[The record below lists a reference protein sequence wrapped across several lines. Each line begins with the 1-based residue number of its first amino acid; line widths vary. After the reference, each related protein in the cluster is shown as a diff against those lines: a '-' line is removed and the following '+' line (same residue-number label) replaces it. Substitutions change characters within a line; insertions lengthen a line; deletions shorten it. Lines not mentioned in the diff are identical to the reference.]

1 MIILKEISKSFK
13 KNRETL
19 KVLENVNLNIETGQI
34 VHLKGNN
41 GSGKTTLLK
50 IIIGLI
56 AYDSG
61 QIIRNNIYQTDISM
75 ISTNLRSFY
84 FRLTGYEN
92 LIYFSS
98 LYGLNRKEA
107 NDKIKYLSNYFY
119 SEKLLDVEF
128 MKLSDGQRKKL
139 SIIRAMLKDPKLILC
154 DEVTAGLDNSS
165 KDRFYDYLDHEVKDK
180 NVSAIWVSHE
190 NDFPHKPDK
199 ELYL

>member
-180 NVSAIWVSHE
+180 NVSAIWLSRRSI
-190 NDFPHKPDK
+190 
-199 ELYL
+199 

>member
-128 MKLSDGQRKKL
+128 MKLSDGQRKNYQL
-139 SIIRAMLKDPKLILC
+139 
-154 DEVTAGLDNSS
+154 
-165 KDRFYDYLDHEVKDK
+165 
-180 NVSAIWVSHE
+180 
-190 NDFPHKPDK
+190 
-199 ELYL
+199 